1 MFADNLRR
9 IRKEK
14 GYTQALLGS
23 QIGKTQQI
31 ISWYESGKVPP
42 SINVLEDIARVLDVS
57 AIDLISADD
66 NKHNKSYS
74 VNSGI

>member
-9 IRKEK
+9 IRKVK

-31 ISWYESGKVPP
+31 ISWYESGKMSP
-42 SINVLEDIARVLDVS
+42 SLNVIEDLAKVLDVS
-57 AIDLISADD
+57 VTELIRHDESQIKTPIE
-66 NKHNKSYS
+66 N
-74 VNSGI
+74 

>member
-9 IRKEK
+9 IRKVK
-14 GYTQALLGS
+14 GYTQSLLGS

-42 SINVLEDIARVLDVS
+42 SLNVIEELAKVLDVS
-57 AIDLISADD
+57 ITELIRHDE
-66 NKHNKSYS
+66 NQ
-74 VNSGI
+74 VNNPIEN